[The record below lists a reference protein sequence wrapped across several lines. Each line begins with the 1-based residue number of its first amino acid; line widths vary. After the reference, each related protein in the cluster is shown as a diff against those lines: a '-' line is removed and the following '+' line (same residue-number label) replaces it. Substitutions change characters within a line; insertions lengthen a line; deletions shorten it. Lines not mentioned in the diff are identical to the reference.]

1 MQESSKDEDSVVSC
15 NGGSGGDPLLDPANL
30 GRSDK
35 VFDRDDHETKVR
47 TSGESEVKS
56 EESGVKRKREDGERD
71 RRRGGGKEEK
81 IETCQDSSC
90 DRSSL
95 PPVNSQATSLPVGTN
110 GHPPEEG
117 ADLEETG
124 SEEGTPSEKENHPAP
139 LVGVVKVHF
148 LSIQIFFLFIL
159 ILASRCTHDSYKNMY
174 DFMRNENYNLDP
186 YPKGNATGF
195 LANSNS

>member
-1 MQESSKDEDSVVSC
+1 MTETSKDEDSVVSC

-47 TSGESEVKS
+47 TSGGESEVKS
-56 EESGVKRKREDGERD
+56 EENGVKRKREDGEMD

-95 PPVNSQATSLPVGTN
+95 PPVNSQATGLPVGTN
-110 GHPPEEG
+110 GHPPE

-139 LVGVVKVHF
+139 LAEVVKVG
-148 LSIQIFFLFIL
+148 FFIYLYPRFEVYTQFIEG
-159 ILASRCTHDSYKNMY
+159 KNV
-174 DFMRNENYNLDP
+174 
-186 YPKGNATGF
+186 
-195 LANSNS
+195 